1 LRQCQLLKVL
11 ADYFNP
17 PHQDGRIAKATLAR
31 SAPTLDQIRHALAAM
46 PVESDIEKRD
56 RAVFAVAILSG
67 TRDDAIASMAVRHV
81 DVTRRSVFH
90 DARVVRTKNR
100 KTFMSAFFPVGEDMQ
115 AIVAEWISFLAKE
128 RMFGPDD
135 PLFPATIQT
144 GHGDEAAICRQED
157 RLLVWQLGSFL
168 QRSESHA
175 RRRSRLRSRR
185 TMRSRVVSPAPRS
198 AQAQAELLVL
208 LSSVLGLAVQE

>member
-1 LRQCQLLKVL
+1 MAGSRRQPLRGQPRLSIRFVTRS
-11 ADYFNP
+11 P
-17 PHQDGRIAKATLAR
+17 PCLSNRISKSGIGRC
-31 SAPTLDQIRHALAAM
+31 
-46 PVESDIEKRD
+46 
-56 RAVFAVAILSG
+56 FAVAILSG

-100 KTFMSAFFPVGEDMQ
+100 KTFMSTFFPVGEDMQ

-144 GHGDEAAICRQED
+144 GHGDEAAICRQAD

-168 QRSESHA
+168 QRSELYA
-175 RRRSRLRSRR
+175 RRRSRFRSRR
-185 TMRSRVVSPAPRS
+185 TMRSRVV
-198 AQAQAELLVL
+198 
-208 LSSVLGLAVQE
+208 